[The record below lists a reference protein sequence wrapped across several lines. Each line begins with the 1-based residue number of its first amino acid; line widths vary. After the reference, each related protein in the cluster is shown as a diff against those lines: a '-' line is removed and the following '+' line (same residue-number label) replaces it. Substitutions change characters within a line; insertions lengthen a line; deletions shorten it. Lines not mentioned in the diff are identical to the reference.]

1 MSKKRN
7 TNRNR
12 NKRVRRE
19 RGHWLDAAQAT
30 EPTERTFLGTSHAM
44 PVHPGLTAIEC
55 PDCGATWSAPA
66 PARRRRGRERA
77 ASAGGALDHAPTCP
91 IGKGYAEASDDD
103 RAWFIAHPNATERVR
118 PPTMAEVQAV
128 MLSTGQAL
136 PDMPNGGQL
145 APGGHVIVT
154 KISNELR
161 RRDFSHTML
170 LVAPALSPADGYHPD
185 EFDETGKL
193 WFREHIG
200 PSDPE
205 SQS

>member
-1 MSKKRN
+1 MSKNRKRN
-7 TNRNR
+7 KKFRSRNEHAHWMGTP
-12 NKRVRRE
+12 KPLE
-19 RGHWLDAAQAT
+19 PGHYLPID
-30 EPTERTFLGTSHAM
+30 PR
-44 PVHPGLTAIEC
+44 LTDIMC
-55 PDCGATWSAPA
+55 PDCGAQWEAPSKQRK
-66 PARRRRGRERA
+66 PGP
-77 ASAGGALDHAPTCP
+77 GGALEHAPTCP
-91 IGKGYAEASDDD
+91 IGKGYADAGDDD

-200 PSDPE
+200 PIDPE